1 VVKDFAGAGLQNY
14 WYGPWLFKKHV
25 ENGVIWLLCNR
36 SIATFL
42 RQSANATTLTRIGC
56 ELFINKY
63 RFRRSGELDVR
74 HAKSVAATRRWPNMA
89 WSWQPL
95 GFTCL
100 VFPGKNVSLF
110 DPNQRLLNEIV
121 NCTHMTH
128 LLFSP
133 SKPTSTQH
141 EQRKD

>member
-1 VVKDFAGAGLQNY
+1 MFDTPNLWVQADAYQTWLEAGSLWVV
-14 WYGPWLFKKHV
+14 
-25 ENGVIWLLCNR
+25 
-36 SIATFL
+36 TFL
-42 RQSANATTLTRIGC
+42 VL
-56 ELFINKY
+56 
-63 RFRRSGELDVR
+63 
-74 HAKSVAATRRWPNMA
+74 
-89 WSWQPL
+89 
-95 GFTCL
+95 
-100 VFPGKNVSLF
+100 PGKNVSLF